1 MCYFRRSGM
10 CGSKFLLLHNPF
22 WCVQGQMYFTKVDR
36 ITVSAKVSHIVSFSR
51 YVYFRSYSKILCPLL
66 SFYFQSHL
74 LAMYLTYRYSN
85 IKTCFSLLCMKTIYV
100 LIYGPKLL
108 VFYNNE
114 ARLDKVVK
122 TYTKFI
128 LLFNFIL
135 FYFML

>member
-1 MCYFRRSGM
+1 
-10 CGSKFLLLHNPF
+10 
-22 WCVQGQMYFTKVDR
+22 
-36 ITVSAKVSHIVSFSR
+36 
-51 YVYFRSYSKILCPLL
+51 
-66 SFYFQSHL
+66 
-74 LAMYLTYRYSN
+74 MYLTYRYSN